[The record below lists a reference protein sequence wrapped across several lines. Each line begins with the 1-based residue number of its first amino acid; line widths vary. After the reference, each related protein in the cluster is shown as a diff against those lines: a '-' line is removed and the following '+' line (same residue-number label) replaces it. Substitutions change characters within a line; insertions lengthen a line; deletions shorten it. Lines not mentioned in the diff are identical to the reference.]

1 MSFAATGAVR
11 PAADQLNSYVGD
23 LGLDDGSPQ
32 NVFVL
37 DIAELT
43 PLNARNLDAGGI
55 TLSPGASYTRPDG
68 KGTISFD
75 GVKRYIAVDIRHNPG
90 QLYALIFALLAV
102 AGLVTSL
109 YVNRAASGSAPAP
122 TRRPHHRV
130 RAPGPRRGPPAAG
143 EAAALRTL
151 LAAPGIG
158 DGGSQSAPSGG
169 ADNDRADTTLGAG
182 AGAGQVSPDHSA
194 ADFIQSTAGSS
205 ESREGTVMLPI
216 NETMGQYSE
225 LFMLLAA
232 GTYTVAFIAFAW
244 DLAKSS
250 KTLRAVDLLAAE
262 LSGPGRSRSG
272 GCRRRVLLRGVDRA
286 DADVAGPVGR
296 AERRRRP
303 TPGLPRQRCR
313 HRQDGRRC
321 HALPAERRA
330 PARIAVALTVLGAA
344 IHAVGVVTR
353 AIGAGRVPWGNM
365 YEFLTTGAFV
375 AVAVFLLV
383 LIRARTCASSAPS
396 WWAWPSSC
404 SWLPPSAYWTPVGH
418 LVPALQSYWL
428 IIHVSIAVL
437 SSALFTLTFAM
448 CALQLVQTHRQKTIA
463 AGGAD
468 KLGFMRLVPS
478 ALRLENLSYRIN
490 AIAFVGWTFTVMF
503 GAIWA
508 EKAWGRFWGWDT
520 KEVWTFVIWVVYA
533 GYLHAR
539 ATRGWT
545 GTRAAWLSIVGYL
558 CVVFN
563 FTIVN
568 QFFNGLHSYSGL

>member
-1 MSFAATGAVR
+1 
-11 PAADQLNSYVGD
+11 
-23 LGLDDGSPQ
+23 
-32 NVFVL
+32 
-37 DIAELT
+37 
-43 PLNARNLDAGGI
+43 
-55 TLSPGASYTRPDG
+55 
-68 KGTISFD
+68 
-75 GVKRYIAVDIRHNPG
+75 
-90 QLYALIFALLAV
+90 
-102 AGLVTSL
+102 
-109 YVNRAASGSAPAP
+109 
-122 TRRPHHRV
+122 
-130 RAPGPRRGPPAAG
+130 
-143 EAAALRTL
+143 
-151 LAAPGIG
+151 
-158 DGGSQSAPSGG
+158 
-169 ADNDRADTTLGAG
+169 
-182 AGAGQVSPDHSA
+182 
-194 ADFIQSTAGSS
+194 
-205 ESREGTVMLPI
+205 MLPI

-250 KTLRAVDLLAAE
+250 KTLRAVDLKAAE
-262 LSGPGRSRSG
+262 LVQAPTAARVPVAAGVGAVLP
-272 GCRRRVLLRGVDRA
+272 VLLTGPTRTWPGLL
-286 DADVAGPVGR
+286 AGPN
-296 AERRRRP
+296 ARRRP
-303 TPGLPRQRCR
+303 WRVPLPGTPPAVGQTA
-313 HRQDGRRC
+313 DGAMRYS
-321 HALPAERRA
+321 AERRA
-330 PARIAVALTVLGAA
+330 PARVAVALTVLGAA
-344 IHAVGVVTR
+344 IHAAGVITR

-383 LIRARTCASSAPS
+383 LIRRDLRFLGTFVVGLAIIMLVAASV
-396 WWAWPSSC
+396 
-404 SWLPPSAYWTPVGH
+404 AYWTPVGH

-448 CALQLVQTHRQKTIA
+448 SALQLVQSHRQKTIA

-478 ALRLENLSYRIN
+478 ALSLENLSYRIN
-490 AIAFVGWTFTVMF
+490 AIAFVGWTFTLMF

>member
-1 MSFAATGAVR
+1 MF
-11 PAADQLNSYVGD
+11 
-23 LGLDDGSPQ
+23 
-32 NVFVL
+32 
-37 DIAELT
+37 
-43 PLNARNLDAGGI
+43 
-55 TLSPGASYTRPDG
+55 
-68 KGTISFD
+68 
-75 GVKRYIAVDIRHNPG
+75 
-90 QLYALIFALLAV
+90 
-102 AGLVTSL
+102 
-109 YVNRAASGSAPAP
+109 
-122 TRRPHHRV
+122 
-130 RAPGPRRGPPAAG
+130 
-143 EAAALRTL
+143 
-151 LAAPGIG
+151 
-158 DGGSQSAPSGG
+158 
-169 ADNDRADTTLGAG
+169 
-182 AGAGQVSPDHSA
+182 
-194 ADFIQSTAGSS
+194 
-205 ESREGTVMLPI
+205 PI

-250 KTLRAVDLLAAE
+250 KALKAIDLKAA
-262 LSGPGRSRSG
+262 SAGTPAASSVKVPVAAGAPGAASQSAGSG
-272 GCRRRVLLRGVDRA
+272 GDRL
-286 DADVAGPVGR
+286 AGPADR
-296 AERRRRP
+296 AERPSSYSAGSGAAGQTADDSMRY
-303 TPGLPRQRCR
+303 G
-313 HRQDGRRC
+313 
-321 HALPAERRA
+321 ERRA
-330 PARIAVALTVLGAA
+330 PARVAVALTVLGAA
-344 IHAVGVVTR
+344 IHAAAVLTR
-353 AIGAGRVPWGNM
+353 AVGAGRVPWGNM

-375 AVAVFLLV
+375 AVAVFLVVLV
-383 LIRARTCASSAPS
+383 RRDLRFLGTFVVGLVIIMLVAASVAF
-396 WWAWPSSC
+396 
-404 SWLPPSAYWTPVGH
+404 WTPVGH

-448 CALQLVQTHRQKTIA
+448 SALQLVQSHRQRTIA

-478 ALRLENLSYRIN
+478 ALSLENLSYRIN
-490 AIAFVGWTFTVMF
+490 AIAFIGWTFTLMF

>member
-1 MSFAATGAVR
+1 MPFS
-11 PAADQLNSYVGD
+11 
-23 LGLDDGSPQ
+23 
-32 NVFVL
+32 
-37 DIAELT
+37 
-43 PLNARNLDAGGI
+43 
-55 TLSPGASYTRPDG
+55 
-68 KGTISFD
+68 
-75 GVKRYIAVDIRHNPG
+75 
-90 QLYALIFALLAV
+90 
-102 AGLVTSL
+102 
-109 YVNRAASGSAPAP
+109 
-122 TRRPHHRV
+122 
-130 RAPGPRRGPPAAG
+130 
-143 EAAALRTL
+143 
-151 LAAPGIG
+151 
-158 DGGSQSAPSGG
+158 
-169 ADNDRADTTLGAG
+169 
-182 AGAGQVSPDHSA
+182 
-194 ADFIQSTAGSS
+194 
-205 ESREGTVMLPI
+205 I

-250 KTLRAVDLLAAE
+250 KTLRAVDLKAAQ
-262 LSGPGRSRSG
+262 LSGAEPARIPVGAGVGASSA
-272 GCRRRVLLRGVDRA
+272 VDRSEGA
-286 DADVAGPVGR
+286 VSGPAGR
-296 AERRRRP
+296 AERP
-303 TPGLPRQRCR
+303 SSSAAGTGAGVTA
-313 HRQDGRRC
+313 DGGMRYGS
-321 HALPAERRA
+321 ERRA
-330 PARIAVALTVLGAA
+330 PARVAVALTVLGAA
-344 IHAVGVVTR
+344 IHAAGVITR
-353 AIGAGRVPWGNM
+353 ALGAGRVPWGNM

-383 LIRARTCASSAPS
+383 LIRRDLRFLGTFVVGLAIVMLVAASV
-396 WWAWPSSC
+396 
-404 SWLPPSAYWTPVGH
+404 AYWTPVGH

-448 CALQLVQTHRQKTIA
+448 SALQLVQSHRQKTIA

-468 KLGFMRLVPS
+468 KLGFMRLVPN
-478 ALRLENLSYRIN
+478 ALSLENLSYRIN
-490 AIAFVGWTFTVMF
+490 AIAFVGWTFTLMF

>member
-1 MSFAATGAVR
+1 MPYG
-11 PAADQLNSYVGD
+11 
-23 LGLDDGSPQ
+23 
-32 NVFVL
+32 
-37 DIAELT
+37 
-43 PLNARNLDAGGI
+43 
-55 TLSPGASYTRPDG
+55 
-68 KGTISFD
+68 
-75 GVKRYIAVDIRHNPG
+75 
-90 QLYALIFALLAV
+90 
-102 AGLVTSL
+102 
-109 YVNRAASGSAPAP
+109 
-122 TRRPHHRV
+122 
-130 RAPGPRRGPPAAG
+130 
-143 EAAALRTL
+143 
-151 LAAPGIG
+151 
-158 DGGSQSAPSGG
+158 
-169 ADNDRADTTLGAG
+169 
-182 AGAGQVSPDHSA
+182 
-194 ADFIQSTAGSS
+194 
-205 ESREGTVMLPI
+205 I

-250 KTLRAVDLLAAE
+250 RALRAIDLKAAQASE
-262 LSGPGRSRSG
+262 AGQAQG
-272 GCRRRVLLRGVDRA
+272 GARIPVAAGVGERAASAEGSRA
-286 DADVAGPVGR
+286 DAGTHLGGPAGR
-296 AERRRRP
+296 AERPSSSATKAARTGAGGAITADADMRY
-303 TPGLPRQRCR
+303 
-313 HRQDGRRC
+313 
-321 HALPAERRA
+321 AAERRA
-330 PARIAVALTVLGAA
+330 PARVAVALTILGVL
-344 IHAVGVVTR
+344 IHAAGVVTR
-353 AIGAGRVPWGNM
+353 ALGAGRVPWGNM

-383 LIRARTCASSAPS
+383 LVRRDLRFLGTFVVGLAIIMLVAASV
-396 WWAWPSSC
+396 
-404 SWLPPSAYWTPVGH
+404 AYWTPVGH

-448 CALQLVQTHRQKTIA
+448 SALQLVQSHRQKTVA

-478 ALRLENLSYRIN
+478 ALSLENLSYRIN
-490 AIAFVGWTFTVMF
+490 AIAFIGWTFTLMF

>member
-1 MSFAATGAVR
+1 MF
-11 PAADQLNSYVGD
+11 
-23 LGLDDGSPQ
+23 
-32 NVFVL
+32 
-37 DIAELT
+37 
-43 PLNARNLDAGGI
+43 
-55 TLSPGASYTRPDG
+55 
-68 KGTISFD
+68 
-75 GVKRYIAVDIRHNPG
+75 
-90 QLYALIFALLAV
+90 
-102 AGLVTSL
+102 
-109 YVNRAASGSAPAP
+109 
-122 TRRPHHRV
+122 
-130 RAPGPRRGPPAAG
+130 
-143 EAAALRTL
+143 
-151 LAAPGIG
+151 
-158 DGGSQSAPSGG
+158 
-169 ADNDRADTTLGAG
+169 
-182 AGAGQVSPDHSA
+182 
-194 ADFIQSTAGSS
+194 
-205 ESREGTVMLPI
+205 PI

-250 KTLRAVDLLAAE
+250 KMLRAVDLKAAE
-262 LSGPGRSRSG
+262 LAGQSAAAEATRVPVGVSAGTAGADTDRSDASVSGP
-272 GCRRRVLLRGVDRA
+272 A
-286 DADVAGPVGR
+286 GR
-296 AERRRRP
+296 AERP
-303 TPGLPRQRCR
+303 TSAASGRGAGAGQTA
-313 HRQDGRRC
+313 DGSMRYSG
-321 HALPAERRA
+321 ERRA
-330 PARIAVALTVLGAA
+330 PARVAVALTVLGAA
-344 IHAVGVVTR
+344 IHAAGVITR
-353 AIGAGRVPWGNM
+353 ALGAGRVPWGNM

-383 LIRARTCASSAPS
+383 LIRRDLRFLGTFVIGLAIIMLVAASVAF
-396 WWAWPSSC
+396 
-404 SWLPPSAYWTPVGH
+404 WTPVGH

-448 CALQLVQTHRQKTIA
+448 SALQLVQSHRQKTIA

-468 KLGFMRLVPS
+468 KLGFMRLVPN
-478 ALRLENLSYRIN
+478 ALSLENLSYRIN
-490 AIAFVGWTFTVMF
+490 AIAFVGWTFTLMF

>member
-1 MSFAATGAVR
+1 
-11 PAADQLNSYVGD
+11 
-23 LGLDDGSPQ
+23 
-32 NVFVL
+32 
-37 DIAELT
+37 
-43 PLNARNLDAGGI
+43 
-55 TLSPGASYTRPDG
+55 
-68 KGTISFD
+68 
-75 GVKRYIAVDIRHNPG
+75 
-90 QLYALIFALLAV
+90 
-102 AGLVTSL
+102 
-109 YVNRAASGSAPAP
+109 
-122 TRRPHHRV
+122 
-130 RAPGPRRGPPAAG
+130 
-143 EAAALRTL
+143 
-151 LAAPGIG
+151 
-158 DGGSQSAPSGG
+158 
-169 ADNDRADTTLGAG
+169 
-182 AGAGQVSPDHSA
+182 
-194 ADFIQSTAGSS
+194 
-205 ESREGTVMLPI
+205 MLPI

-250 KTLRAVDLLAAE
+250 KTLRAVDLKAAALAGAE
-262 LSGPGRSRSG
+262 TA
-272 GCRRRVLLRGVDRA
+272 RVPVAAGVQGSSAAGDRA
-286 DADVAGPVGR
+286 DSDVAGPVGR
-296 AERRRRP
+296 AERP
-303 TPGLPRQRCR
+303 SSSVSGTAGNNAGIGQTA
-313 HRQDGRRC
+313 DGGMRYG
-321 HALPAERRA
+321 AERRA
-330 PARIAVALTVLGAA
+330 PARVAVALTVLGAA
-344 IHAVGVVTR
+344 IHAAGVLTR
-353 AIGAGRVPWGNM
+353 ALGAGRVPWGNM

-383 LIRARTCASSAPS
+383 LIRRDLRFLGTFVIGLAIIMLVAASV
-396 WWAWPSSC
+396 
-404 SWLPPSAYWTPVGH
+404 AYWTPVGH

-448 CALQLVQTHRQKTIA
+448 SALQLVQSHRQKTIA
-463 AGGAD
+463 AGGGD

-478 ALRLENLSYRIN
+478 ALSLENLSYRIN
-490 AIAFVGWTFTVMF
+490 AIAFVGWTFTLMF

>member
-1 MSFAATGAVR
+1 MPFA
-11 PAADQLNSYVGD
+11 
-23 LGLDDGSPQ
+23 
-32 NVFVL
+32 
-37 DIAELT
+37 
-43 PLNARNLDAGGI
+43 
-55 TLSPGASYTRPDG
+55 
-68 KGTISFD
+68 
-75 GVKRYIAVDIRHNPG
+75 
-90 QLYALIFALLAV
+90 
-102 AGLVTSL
+102 
-109 YVNRAASGSAPAP
+109 
-122 TRRPHHRV
+122 
-130 RAPGPRRGPPAAG
+130 
-143 EAAALRTL
+143 
-151 LAAPGIG
+151 
-158 DGGSQSAPSGG
+158 
-169 ADNDRADTTLGAG
+169 
-182 AGAGQVSPDHSA
+182 
-194 ADFIQSTAGSS
+194 
-205 ESREGTVMLPI
+205 I

-250 KTLRAVDLLAAE
+250 KALRAVDLKAAVAAQESKVPVAAGVRSAASAGSVALA
-262 LSGPGRSRSG
+262 
-272 GCRRRVLLRGVDRA
+272 DRTESHL
-286 DADVAGPVGR
+286 AGPVGR
-296 AERRRRP
+296 AERP
-303 TPGLPRQRCR
+303 SSSASQQAGSVSA
-313 HRQDGRRC
+313 DGRTADGDMRY
-321 HALPAERRA
+321 AAERRV
-330 PARIAVALTVLGAA
+330 PARVAVALTVLGAA
-344 IHAVGVVTR
+344 IHAAGVITR
-353 AIGAGRVPWGNM
+353 ALGSGRVPWGNM

-375 AVAVFLLV
+375 VTAVFLLV
-383 LIRARTCASSAPS
+383 LIRRDLRFLGTFVVGLVIIMLVAASVAF
-396 WWAWPSSC
+396 
-404 SWLPPSAYWTPVGH
+404 WTPVGH

-448 CALQLVQTHRQKTIA
+448 SALQLVQTHRQKTVH

-478 ALRLENLSYRIN
+478 ALSLENLSYRIN
-490 AIAFVGWTFTVMF
+490 AIAFIGWTFTLMF

>member
-1 MSFAATGAVR
+1 
-11 PAADQLNSYVGD
+11 
-23 LGLDDGSPQ
+23 
-32 NVFVL
+32 
-37 DIAELT
+37 
-43 PLNARNLDAGGI
+43 
-55 TLSPGASYTRPDG
+55 
-68 KGTISFD
+68 
-75 GVKRYIAVDIRHNPG
+75 
-90 QLYALIFALLAV
+90 
-102 AGLVTSL
+102 
-109 YVNRAASGSAPAP
+109 
-122 TRRPHHRV
+122 
-130 RAPGPRRGPPAAG
+130 
-143 EAAALRTL
+143 
-151 LAAPGIG
+151 
-158 DGGSQSAPSGG
+158 
-169 ADNDRADTTLGAG
+169 
-182 AGAGQVSPDHSA
+182 
-194 ADFIQSTAGSS
+194 
-205 ESREGTVMLPI
+205 MLPI

-250 KTLRAVDLLAAE
+250 KTLRAVDLKAAE
-262 LSGPGRSRSG
+262 LSGAAAA
-272 GCRRRVLLRGVDRA
+272 RVPVSAGVGAASSASSAGAVDRA
-286 DADVAGPVGR
+286 DGDVAGPVGR
-296 AERRRRP
+296 AERP
-303 TPGLPRQRCR
+303 TSSVAGSSAGNAAGIGQTA
-313 HRQDGRRC
+313 DGAMRYS
-321 HALPAERRA
+321 AERRA
-330 PARIAVALTVLGAA
+330 PARVAVALTVLGAA
-344 IHAVGVVTR
+344 IHAAGVITR

-383 LIRARTCASSAPS
+383 LVRRDLRFLGTFVVGLAIIMLVAASV
-396 WWAWPSSC
+396 
-404 SWLPPSAYWTPVGH
+404 AYWTPVGH

-448 CALQLVQTHRQKTIA
+448 SALQLVQTHRQKSIA

-478 ALRLENLSYRIN
+478 ALSLENLSYRIN
-490 AIAFVGWTFTVMF
+490 AIAFVGWTFTLMF

>member
-1 MSFAATGAVR
+1 MPF
-11 PAADQLNSYVGD
+11 
-23 LGLDDGSPQ
+23 
-32 NVFVL
+32 
-37 DIAELT
+37 
-43 PLNARNLDAGGI
+43 
-55 TLSPGASYTRPDG
+55 
-68 KGTISFD
+68 
-75 GVKRYIAVDIRHNPG
+75 
-90 QLYALIFALLAV
+90 
-102 AGLVTSL
+102 
-109 YVNRAASGSAPAP
+109 
-122 TRRPHHRV
+122 
-130 RAPGPRRGPPAAG
+130 
-143 EAAALRTL
+143 
-151 LAAPGIG
+151 
-158 DGGSQSAPSGG
+158 
-169 ADNDRADTTLGAG
+169 
-182 AGAGQVSPDHSA
+182 
-194 ADFIQSTAGSS
+194 
-205 ESREGTVMLPI
+205 PI

-250 KTLRAVDLLAAE
+250 KALRAVDLKAAAAAGASAAAAPASVPVGAGVSA
-262 LSGPGRSRSG
+262 SGSPDHA
-272 GCRRRVLLRGVDRA
+272 VDRA
-286 DADVAGPVGR
+286 DTDVSGPVGR
-296 AERRRRP
+296 AERP
-303 TPGLPRQRCR
+303 SSAVGAASTGSGAGAGAGQTA
-313 HRQDGRRC
+313 DGGMRY
-321 HALPAERRA
+321 AAERRV
-330 PARIAVALTVLGAA
+330 PARVAVALTVLGAV
-344 IHAVGVVTR
+344 IHAAGVITR
-353 AIGAGRVPWGNM
+353 AIGSGRVPWGNM

-383 LIRARTCASSAPS
+383 LIRRDLRFLGTFVIGLAIIMLVAASVAF
-396 WWAWPSSC
+396 
-404 SWLPPSAYWTPVGH
+404 WTPVGH

-428 IIHVSIAVL
+428 VIHVSIAVM

-448 CALQLVQTHRQKTIA
+448 SALQLLQAHRQKTVA

-478 ALRLENLSYRIN
+478 ALSLENLSYRIN
-490 AIAFVGWTFTVMF
+490 AIAFIGWTFTLMF

>member
-1 MSFAATGAVR
+1 MPFG
-11 PAADQLNSYVGD
+11 
-23 LGLDDGSPQ
+23 
-32 NVFVL
+32 
-37 DIAELT
+37 
-43 PLNARNLDAGGI
+43 
-55 TLSPGASYTRPDG
+55 
-68 KGTISFD
+68 
-75 GVKRYIAVDIRHNPG
+75 
-90 QLYALIFALLAV
+90 
-102 AGLVTSL
+102 
-109 YVNRAASGSAPAP
+109 
-122 TRRPHHRV
+122 
-130 RAPGPRRGPPAAG
+130 
-143 EAAALRTL
+143 
-151 LAAPGIG
+151 
-158 DGGSQSAPSGG
+158 
-169 ADNDRADTTLGAG
+169 
-182 AGAGQVSPDHSA
+182 
-194 ADFIQSTAGSS
+194 
-205 ESREGTVMLPI
+205 I

-250 KTLRAVDLLAAE
+250 KALRVIDLKAAQAGLDGHTRE
-262 LSGPGRSRSG
+262 EAKVPVAAGAGE
-272 GCRRRVLLRGVDRA
+272 RA
-286 DADVAGPVGR
+286 ETHLAGPAGR
-296 AERRRRP
+296 AERPSSSTARTAGAGAGAGGVATADADMRY
-303 TPGLPRQRCR
+303 
-313 HRQDGRRC
+313 
-321 HALPAERRA
+321 AAERRA
-330 PARIAVALTVLGAA
+330 PARVAVALTVLGAL
-344 IHAVGVVTR
+344 IHGAGVVTR
-353 AIGAGRVPWGNM
+353 ALGAGRVPWGNM

-383 LIRARTCASSAPS
+383 LVRRDLRFLGTFVVGLAIIMLVAASV
-396 WWAWPSSC
+396 
-404 SWLPPSAYWTPVGH
+404 AYWTPVGH

-448 CALQLVQTHRQKTIA
+448 SALQLVQSHRQKSVA

-478 ALRLENLSYRIN
+478 ALSLENLSYRIN
-490 AIAFVGWTFTVMF
+490 AIAFIGWTFTLMF

-558 CVVFN
+558 CVIFN